1 MDNGASKYN
10 ADARNSPYL
19 EDMAAVLSDDKHV
32 PVLKASRSLKAL
44 KSTTRK
50 RHGQKDLK
58 QSVDQMIYLQHHLPS
73 TANLN

>member
-1 MDNGASKYN
+1 
-10 ADARNSPYL
+10 
-19 EDMAAVLSDDKHV
+19 MAAVLSDDKHI

-50 RHGQKDLK
+50 RHVPKDLK